1 MGSPFCRASPWRSST
16 KNTMTVTDVLLS
28 EDGHAQERASL
39 GPRSIPHGRAAGEV
53 WVADR
58 NFCTLGLLGAILAR
72 GGFFVPAPGT
82 ATSRVS
88 CLGQRRS
95 KGRCET
101 GWVYEQR
108 LRLRGEER
116 QVIEVRRITVWVLDK
131 TNAGR

>member
-1 MGSPFCRASPWRSST
+1 
-16 KNTMTVTDVLLS
+16 MTVTDVLLS
-28 EDGHAQERASL
+28 EDGHASGTRLVGGGLSL
-39 GPRSIPHGRAAGEV
+39 GPGAGEV

-72 GGFFVPAPGT
+72 GGFFVLRQHGN
-82 ATSRVS
+82 VQGEL
-88 CLGQRRS
+88 LGQRRS

-116 QVIEVRRITVWVLDK
+116 QK
-131 TNAGR
+131 